1 MCSHPDHVGKET
13 LACPI
18 QLVSSEFGDSVE
30 YLHLHA
36 TYLRQQ
42 RCHAFFVETV
52 ELLVQPRVALPHP
65 IETVGLGLA
74 HTADSTHCRH
84 YDWAAYD
91 LQKCLHS
98 YLEWLWVVT
107 EQNLCNQR
115 NFAGGSTTT
124 GCIFDLEY
132 YMENPCR
139 QLLSWDC
146 YYNPRN
152 KHRGFNQRY
161 TCVYILAFL
170 ERSCIFCCNAY
181 SALEFFLC
189 RFTKT
194 VFPDASSA
202 INNSAF
208 SSTNGKVCVVN
219 HGYAVLLFPQYFLVT
234 LRTVLGDLPM
244 VTFSV

>member
-1 MCSHPDHVGKET
+1 MWGRKHLPVLFSWSAANSAIVSSIFTFTPPLNIFDSNAVMLFLSRLSSSSCSH
-13 LACPI
+13 
-18 QLVSSEFGDSVE
+18 VS
-30 YLHLHA
+30 
-36 TYLRQQ
+36 
-42 RCHAFFVETV
+42 
-52 ELLVQPRVALPHP
+52 P
-65 IETVGLGLA
+65 
-74 HTADSTHCRH
+74 

-124 GCIFDLEY
+124 CCIFDLEY

-234 LRTVLGDLPM
+234 LRTVLGDLR
-244 VTFSV
+244 